1 MIIRI
6 NELSDIPIYMQI
18 RNQIVIGIAEDKLK
32 PGEKL
37 PTIRALAEESGINMM
52 TVSKAYQLLKQEGY
66 INGYTVEGDTAKEK
80 TLTVELKY
88 GPDKQKVITG
98 LKRISKPGLRV
109 YAKGDNVPRVLN
121 GLGIA
126 IISTSK
132 GLMTDRDA
140 RKANLG
146 GEVVA
151 YVW

>member
-1 MIIRI
+1 MAMT
-6 NELSDIPIYMQI
+6 DPIADMLTRI
-18 RNQIVIGIAEDKLK
+18 RNGLHAEHDTVVIPASKMKVEIAR
-32 PGEKL
+32 
-37 PTIRALAEESGINMM
+37 I
-52 TVSKAYQLLKQEGY
+52 LKQEGY
-66 INGYTVEGDTAKEK
+66 INGYSVEGNTAKEK
-80 TLTVELKY
+80 TITVELKY
-88 GPDKQKVITG
+88 GPDHEKVITG

-109 YAKGDNVPRVLN
+109 YAKGGSVPRVLN

>member
-1 MIIRI
+1 MAMT
-6 NELSDIPIYMQI
+6 DPIADMLTRI
-18 RNQIVIGIAEDKLK
+18 RNANSAEHDTVVIPASKMKVEIAR
-32 PGEKL
+32 
-37 PTIRALAEESGINMM
+37 I
-52 TVSKAYQLLKQEGY
+52 LKQEGY
-66 INGYTVEGDTAKEK
+66 INGYSVEGDTAKEK
-80 TLTVELKY
+80 TITVELKD
-88 GPDKQKVITG
+88 GPDKEKVITG

-109 YAKGDNVPRVLN
+109 YAKGGNVPRVLN

-140 RKANLG
+140 RKNNLG